1 MGVITD
7 VQHATHRI
15 GRHLESALA
24 AVGVDQ
30 GEAHVLSALARG
42 PMTVAALVAAV
53 GVKRSTLTNI
63 LDRLERRGLVTREI
77 NPNDRRSFLVR
88 PTRGGERAAN
98 KVAAAFAA
106 VDAKLVRATTAS
118 EREGFDAVLVRLEE
132 IL

>member
-1 MGVITD
+1 MGVIAD
-7 VQHATHRI
+7 MQHATHRI
-15 GRHLESALA
+15 GRHLESALT

-88 PTRGGERAAN
+88 PTRGGERAAK